1 MTHPPLHRPAGHDV
15 PRRLWVAALA
25 LSTACA
31 TTTADLP
38 QPDRRLASIGNVGTR
53 SNFEIR
59 TLYAAQDP
67 APPPADDRSSKRRRP
82 VTPILFYLGIS
93 MAVAAGV
100 GTIATSFASYGL
112 RRKLDDNYFEN
123 GFDYEDYDRTVQTGE
138 RLAKAS
144 WGLGLT
150 AVAFAAMALISYS
163 VDWSRCGPL
172 APKRR
177 RDTAPRGRCEEYH
190 PDHKSPDGPLIAP
203 ASQPAPA
210 GPGLAPTPTDAPHS
224 PAPASPAAE
233 GPAPAAPGN

>member
-1 MTHPPLHRPAGHDV
+1 MTHQPLQGHAV

-38 QPDRRLASIGNVGTR
+38 QPDRRLASIGNLGTR

-59 TLYAAQDP
+59 TLYAVQDP

-112 RRKLDDNYFEN
+112 RRKLDDGYFED
-123 GFDYEDYDRTVQTGE
+123 GFGYDDYDRTVETGN
-138 RLAKAS
+138 RLSKAS
-144 WGLGLT
+144 WGLGMT

-163 VDWSRCGPL
+163 VDWARCGPL

-190 PDHKSPDGPLIAP
+190 PDHKSPDAPVVVP
-203 ASQPAPA
+203 ASEPTPA
-210 GPGLAPTPTDAPHS
+210 GPGLAPGPTASSGD
-224 PAPASPAAE
+224 PAPATPPAE
-233 GPAPAAPGN
+233 GPAPAPGN

>member
-1 MTHPPLHRPAGHDV
+1 MTHRPLHGPAGHDV
-15 PRRLWVAALA
+15 PRRLLVAALA
-25 LSTACA
+25 LTTACA
-31 TTTADLP
+31 TTAADLP
-38 QPDRRLASIGNVGTR
+38 QPDRRLASIGNLGTR

-67 APPPADDRSSKRRRP
+67 SPPPAEDRAGKRRRP

-112 RRKLDDNYFEN
+112 RRKLDDGYFED
-123 GFDYEDYDRTVQTGE
+123 GFTYDDYNRTVENGN
-138 RLAKAS
+138 RLSKAS

-150 AVAFAAMALISYS
+150 AVAFAAMALIAYS

-177 RDTAPRGRCEEYH
+177 RETAPRGRCEEFH
-190 PDHKSPDGPLIAP
+190 PDHKPADAPLVVSGE
-203 ASQPAPA
+203 ASPA
-210 GPGLAPTPTDAPHS
+210 GPGLAPG
-224 PAPASPAAE
+224 PAAEGASAQPGPATE
-233 GPAPAAPGN
+233 GPAPAPGN